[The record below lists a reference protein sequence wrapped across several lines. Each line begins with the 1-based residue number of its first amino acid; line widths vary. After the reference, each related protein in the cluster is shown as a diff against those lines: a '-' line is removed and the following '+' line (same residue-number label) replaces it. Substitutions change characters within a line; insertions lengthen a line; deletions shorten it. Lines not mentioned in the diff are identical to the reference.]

1 MAQSIFAASLD
12 QKLRLTKKDFI
23 DALSKNLGHTP
34 TAGQLR
40 LFEHI
45 ITFLAGHNPS
55 EVFVL
60 KGYAG
65 TGKTSMVRSL
75 VKTLPLTSIKTV
87 LMAPTGRAAKVL
99 SAYSGQTAWTIHKRI
114 YFSTIANGRMHFAL
128 QRNMYHKTLFIVDE
142 ASMIGGDNAETEQS
156 LLDDLLAYVQSGND
170 CRLMLIGDDA
180 QLPPVGLAESPAI
193 DVKILK
199 QQHYLR
205 PAEVKLT
212 EVVRQESNSGILW
225 NATRIRDQIQLGESA
240 FPSLQTLQFSDIRR
254 ITGMDLEECLNQA
267 YAKYGTEEVL
277 VITRSNKN
285 AVLYNRQIRA
295 RIRWQD
301 NDISSGDHLMIVRN
315 NYFWLPEDSGPGFI
329 ANGDTVEVQRLGKR
343 YERGGFHFV
352 DAQVRLLEYPDQPD
366 LEVKLWLDSLD
377 SEQANMNFTQ
387 LKQLQQEIE
396 GDYAHIPLKADR
408 NRAMKKDPFLNALQ
422 VKFAY
427 AVTCHKAQGG
437 QWKCVFVDQ
446 GFLTEE
452 MLDVS
457 LLRWLYTAVTRATE
471 QLYLVNFHKD
481 FFPDEPVDVF

>member
-1 MAQSIFAASLD
+1 MSF
-12 QKLRLTKKDFI
+12 
-23 DALSKNLGHTP
+23 LSGHD
-34 TAGQLR
+34 
-40 LFEHI
+40 
-45 ITFLAGHNPS
+45 PS

-75 VKTLPLTSIKTV
+75 VKTLPHTSIKTV

-99 SAYSGQTAWTIHKRI
+99 SAYSGQAAWTIHKRI
-114 YFSTIANGRMHFAL
+114 YFSTISDGRMHFAL
-128 QRNMYHKTLFIVDE
+128 QRNLFHKALFIVDE
-142 ASMIGGDNAETEQS
+142 ASMIGGDNIETEHS
-156 LLDDLLAYVQSGND
+156 LLDDLMAYVQSGND

-193 DVKILK
+193 DSRFLRE
-199 QQHYLR
+199 QLYLR

-212 EVVRQESNSGILW
+212 EVVRQESDSGILW
-225 NATRIRDQIQLGESA
+225 NATRIRDQIQKGESA
-240 FPSLQTLQFSDIRR
+240 FPSLQTLQFSDVHR
-254 ITGMDLEECLNQA
+254 ISGMDLEECLNQA
-267 YAKYGTEEVL
+267 YARYGTEEVL

-301 NDISSGDHLMIVRN
+301 SDISSGDHLMIVRN

-329 ANGDTVEVQRLGKR
+329 ANGDTAEIQRIGRR
-343 YERGGFHFV
+343 YERAGFHFA
-352 DAQVRLLEYPDQPD
+352 DAQIRLLEYPDQPD

-377 SEQANMNFTQ
+377 SEQANMNFGQ
-387 LKQLQQEIE
+387 IKQLQQEIE
-396 GDYAHIPLKADR
+396 ADYAHIPLKADR

-471 QLYLVNFHKD
+471 KLYLVNFHKE
-481 FFPDEPVDVF
+481 FFPDEPMEHF